1 MNRAR
6 QIIAG
11 SQAERPVVMF
21 SGGKD
26 SLLTLLLVM
35 EQFKPDVLW
44 YRTGS
49 LEQRKA
55 IEYWTMKFNLTVYSH
70 QPRSIYYLP
79 MGEHP
84 AMIREYAINDAAF
97 PVVAETKTGERCGL
111 QVDEQRVE
119 QFLYPW
125 DVTFTGWKDDDTH
138 ELVGGRVPYAPDGTM
153 IGESKFYAPIRHMSD
168 EEVAS
173 HLRTVAPEFEDF
185 DDSLPV
191 CTSCFASNESHV
203 FCPMEQAAI
212 PTIPWDAQSG
222 LASFQKRFFGIGGQ

>member
-1 MNRAR
+1 METAR
-6 QIIAG
+6 ITIRE
-11 SQAERPVVMF
+11 SNAERPVVMF

-49 LEQRKA
+49 LAQRKA

-70 QPRSIYYLP
+70 QPRHIYYLP
-79 MGEHP
+79 TGEHP
-84 AMIREYAINDAAF
+84 AMVREYAINDVAF

-111 QVDEQRVE
+111 QMDEQRVE

-125 DVTFTGWKDDDTH
+125 DVSFTGWKDDDTH
-138 ELVGGRVPYAPDGTM
+138 ELAGGRVPYAPDGTV
-153 IGESKFYAPIRHMSD
+153 IGGSKFYAPIRHMSD
-168 EEVAS
+168 VEVAS
-173 HLRTVAPEFEDF
+173 HLRTLAPEFEDF

-191 CTSCFASNESHV
+191 CTRCFTSNESQV
-203 FCPMEQAAI
+203 FCPKDRAVIE
-212 PTIPWDAQSG
+212 TLPWDGPAA
-222 LASFQKRFFGIGGQ
+222 LATFQQRFFELGG